1 MRIAIVIE
9 HFDPSG
15 GGAERSTAQI
25 AAELARRGHAV
36 TILAGSTP
44 EVMAADKS
52 KAEGITIEAMGHGG
66 TRSLGAL
73 RQFRAWAIEAMAAG
87 GYDATLSVTLTVP
100 ARVVQ
105 PRSGVYREV
114 IARNAAKRSGS
125 TLGQKVLRAA
135 ARLSRKKRGLLHM
148 ELTTVRDP
156 VVRQFAPVSR
166 YGRDQL
172 LRHYDVALD
181 RMTVIPNA
189 AVMPVIDSAQRQ
201 AWRRDMRS
209 AWDIDDKRP
218 AYLFVALNPL
228 LKGLIPL
235 LHALAE
241 LKQRRVDVVLLIV
254 GTTAWRYQILA
265 QRLDV
270 RDRVR
275 FIGPTDQMAAMY
287 CAADVTVLPTF
298 FDPSSKVVIES
309 LMLGVP
315 AITTAQNGAADYI
328 VDTSDSGPG
337 HRPRGRVIGDARDV
351 IALADAMENLSDA
364 DERARC
370 AAATAGLAE
379 ELSMVQHVDRLE
391 ALLHEAGDE

>member
-9 HFDPSG
+9 GFDPSG

-36 TILAGSTP
+36 TILAGSAPDNAT
-44 EVMAADKS
+44 VAGA
-52 KAEGITIEAMGHGG
+52 TIQAMGHGG
-66 TRSLGAL
+66 TRSLGGL
-73 RQFRAWAIEAMAAG
+73 RRFRRWAVAAMAAG
-87 GYDATLSVTLTVP
+87 GYDATLSVTLSVP
-100 ARVVQ
+100 AQVVQ

-125 TLGQKVLRAA
+125 MLGQKVLRAA

-148 ELTTVRDP
+148 ESMTVRDP

-181 RMTVIPNA
+181 RMRVIPNA
-189 AVMPVIDSAQRQ
+189 AVMPVIGSGQRQ
-201 AWRRDMRS
+201 AWRRDTRS
-209 AWDIDDKRP
+209 AWGIDDNRP
-218 AYLFVALNPL
+218 AYLFAALNPL
-228 LKGLIPL
+228 LKGLVPL

-241 LKQRRVDVVLLIV
+241 LKQRRVDIVLLIV
-254 GTTAWRYQILA
+254 GTTAWRFQALA
-265 QRLDV
+265 QHLGV

-328 VDTSDSGPG
+328 VDTSDGGPA

-379 ELSMVQHVDRLE
+379 ELSMVRHVDRLE
-391 ALLHEAGDE
+391 ALLRQAGDE